1 MCISLLTVTW
11 PCDAQVSDIDQ
22 LAAKY
27 LGQATGSAH
36 TLVKAIERTGGCSGE
51 RAPSPS
57 WDKEY
62 KSYSIHIA
70 AAATSANL
78 QKIYDSPAPK
88 IGRVTQLRFEIAD
101 YALKMNCLNAADE
114 QYREILKADD
124 PSSRD
129 RARVGIDDVRDRR
142 KSRPESPFDQ
152 CFSFPK

>member
-1 MCISLLTVTW
+1 MLH
-11 PCDAQVSDIDQ
+11 PCNAQVSDIDQ
-22 LAAKY
+22 LASKY
-27 LGQATGSAH
+27 LDQATGSAR
-36 TLVKAIERTGGCSGE
+36 TLIKAIERTGGCRDE

-62 KSYSIHIA
+62 KLYSIHIA
-70 AAATSANL
+70 AAATSAAL
-78 QKIYDSPAPK
+78 QKIYDSPVPK
-88 IGRVTQLRFEIAD
+88 TVRVTQLRFEVAD

-114 QYREILKADD
+114 EYREILKVDD

-152 CFSFPK
+152 RFSFPSRR